1 VIMNSAEIKK
11 QAETKMSK
19 SVENYA
25 HSLTKVRTGRAHAGI
40 LDHIQVDY
48 YGQMVHISQVASVTV
63 SDAHTITVQP
73 WESKMVAIIEKTIRE
88 SDLGLNPASS
98 GNLIRVPMPS
108 LTEERR
114 RELIKVIKSDGEDA
128 KIAIR
133 NIRRDANTELK
144 AKLKDKLITEDDEKR
159 SQDEIQKLTD
169 KSILAIDKLT
179 ADKEKEL
186 ITV

>member
-1 VIMNSAEIKK
+1 MSSGEIKK
-11 QAETKMSK
+11 HAETKMHK

-40 LDHIQVDY
+40 LDHVQVDY
-48 YGQMVHISQVASVTV
+48 YGQMVPISQVASVTV

-73 WESKMVAIIEKTIRE
+73 WEAKMAAVIEKTIRE

-98 GNLIRVPMPS
+98 GNLIRVPMPA
-108 LTEERR
+108 LTEDRR
-114 RELIKVIKSDGEDA
+114 RELIKVIKGEGEDA
-128 KIAIR
+128 KVAIR

-144 AKLKDKLITEDDEKR
+144 SRLKDKLITEDDEKR

-169 KSILAIDKLT
+169 KNIAAIDKLT

-186 ITV
+186 LTV

>member
-1 VIMNSAEIKK
+1 MSSGEIKK
-11 QAETKMSK
+11 QAETKMYK

-40 LDHIQVDY
+40 LDHVQVDY
-48 YGQMVHISQVASVTV
+48 YGQMVPISQVASVTV

-73 WESKMVAIIEKTIRE
+73 WEAKMAAVIEKTIRE

-98 GNLIRVPMPS
+98 GNLIRVPMPA

-114 RELIKVIKSDGEDA
+114 KELIKVIKGEGEDA
-128 KIAIR
+128 KVAIR

-144 AKLKDKLITEDDEKR
+144 ARLKDKLITEDDEKR
-159 SQDEIQKLTD
+159 SQDEIQKL
-169 KSILAIDKLT
+169 
-179 ADKEKEL
+179 KEQL
-186 ITV
+186 RQAQSRMHFRNSV